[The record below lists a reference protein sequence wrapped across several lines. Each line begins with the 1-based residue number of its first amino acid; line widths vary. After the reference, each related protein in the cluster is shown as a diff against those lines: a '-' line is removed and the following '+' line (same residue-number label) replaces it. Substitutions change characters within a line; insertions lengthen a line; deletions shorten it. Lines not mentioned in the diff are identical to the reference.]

1 MISSGSDNR
10 KKKATRRQVLSL
22 AGGATLAL
30 GTLGMMTFG
39 AAATAYAQAPA
50 ATNTLTGSLTI
61 GSPTAPTS
69 TSPTLYQSNPN
80 AGATNNQLSF
90 DVTANATVSGAAGV
104 DAAAKLVLGGGFTL
118 TSTSTAEVIDLTHNT
133 VLGSLSASGTTGDTS
148 TVTAGATSL
157 DVYASSSATTVTSGD
172 TLEVII
178 SGVANAAISPTTGY
192 ASVELGTY
200 TPTATTFTG
209 SAAAVTSD
217 TDNITP
223 AKAPTL
229 TLSPNNNPG
238 QLTNLT
244 YTFQVENPMV
254 NGNTFTV
261 DLSRTTVSAITA
273 APTTVETGSLALTV
287 NGTDKTSVVTPAYVT
302 GTTTG
307 TLTLT
312 VGSGGL
318 TAGAYS
324 ITVPIAGSSIEN
336 VSAQYTGSSATVT
349 PTKPAFVTSAS
360 TAAWGYPEVL
370 KSVTA
375 SSPYD
380 GATSTVT
387 IDFTDLDGGSTPLTV
402 TGLGLSGD
410 GYTLGVLTDT
420 STGANLGAVTFSS
433 SNTSAPVTLT
443 SGQSYSLTLSSV
455 TLPTASTNVGI
466 GTEFAPATSTSLS
479 LGSAASTSL
488 QVSASTTSPDVT
500 SNWTLSGIEAATTL
514 ASGSTLTV
522 NTMVSSGASVGAS
535 TFSYLPT
542 SAGSYQVV
550 DLSNSADTQT
560 PSSVS
565 VSGGQATLTLANS
578 IPSGDII
585 EITASGV
592 VNDPTAS
599 TASVSLSASGDYLEA
614 AQLTAPPAP
623 ANTANGSIANASGA
637 LYEWAGG
644 YAFHLPTVADAG
656 KIEAFKSWP
665 TQQKVSVPSTS
676 IFASGDALTMGTLV
690 QGVQSGTVLAPIY
703 VVGSNGDL
711 YHIASPTAFYGGGYS
726 AKNVVEIPQSDLAMM
741 SMASSGSTTPIAAS
755 VHSNGSFWQASG
767 TTTIYEWVGGVAIH
781 VANPTD
787 LVSIAH
793 SMGET
798 LMASWPQVSASSV
811 PSSEMAPSVPM
822 MGTVVKVLDGSAA
835 GSMYV
840 STGTALVPISS
851 TQLSSLG
858 YPMSDVLEVS
868 TTAGIS
874 IL

>member
-90 DVTANATVSGAAGV
+90 DVTANATVSGATSV
-104 DAAAKLVLGGGFTL
+104 DAAAGLLLGGGFKL
-118 TSTSTAEVIDLTHNT
+118 TSGSTAEVIDLSNNT
-133 VLGSLSASGTTGDTS
+133 VLGSLSSTADQASSGS
-148 TVTAGATSL
+148 V
-157 DVYASSSATTVTSGD
+157 VYASSSATTITSGN

-178 SGVANAAISPTTGY
+178 DNVANSATTTTTGD
-192 ASVELGTY
+192 ASIKLGTY
-200 TPTATTFTG
+200 TSGTFTSG
-209 SAAAVTSD
+209 STPVTTA

-244 YTFQVENPMV
+244 YTFQVENAIAS
-254 NGNTFTV
+254 GNSFTV
-261 DLSRTTVSAITA
+261 ELSATSVSGQTVT
-273 APTTVETGSLALTV
+273 PTTVETGSLALSV
-287 NGTDKTSVVTPAYVT
+287 NGTSETSVVTPSYT
-302 GTTTG
+302 GG
-307 TLTLT
+307 SLTVA

-318 TAGAYS
+318 TAGVYS
-324 ITVPIAGSSIEN
+324 ITVPIAGSGIEN
-336 VSAQYTGSSATVT
+336 VGAQYKGSNATNSSH
-349 PTKPAFVTSAS
+349 AFVASAS

-375 SSPYD
+375 SNPYD

-387 IDFTDLDGGSTPLTV
+387 IDFTDLDGGTTPLTV

-420 STGANLGAVTFSS
+420 SSGANMGAVTFSS

-466 GTEFAPATSTSLS
+466 GTEFAPTTSTSLS

-500 SNWTLSGIEAATTL
+500 SNWTLSGIEAASTL

-522 NTMVSSGASVGAS
+522 NTMVPSGSSVGAS

-565 VSGGQATLTLANS
+565 VSGGQATLTLATA

-599 TASVSLSASGDYLEA
+599 TATVSLTASGDYLEA
-614 AQLTAPPAP
+614 AQLTAPSAP

-656 KIEAFKSWP
+656 KIEGFKGFP

-711 YHIASPTAFYGGGYS
+711 YHIANPTAFYGGGYS

-741 SMASSGSTTPIAAS
+741 TMASSGSTTPTAAS

-767 TTTIYEWVGGVAIH
+767 TTTIYEWVGGVAVH

-822 MGTVVKVLDGSAA
+822 MGTVVKVLDGSSA

-840 STGTALVPISS
+840 STGTALVSISS

-858 YPMSDVLEVS
+858 YPTSDVLEVS